1 MALNNQP
8 LSLVELHNKIP
19 FEVNMQKHNGSV
31 YLIVDGTYSLF
42 YIMDSF
48 KVTVFHVQTSF
59 ISAIDNINI
68 CTPSPPPPTKKY
80 IKERVDIK
88 ECVCVRMH

>member
-1 MALNNQP
+1 
-8 LSLVELHNKIP
+8 
-19 FEVNMQKHNGSV
+19 MQKHNGSV

-42 YIMDSF
+42 YIMNPF

-59 ISAIDNINI
+59 ISTIDNINI
-68 CTPSPPPPTKKY
+68 CTPFPPKKN

-88 ECVCVRMH
+88 ECVCVCMY